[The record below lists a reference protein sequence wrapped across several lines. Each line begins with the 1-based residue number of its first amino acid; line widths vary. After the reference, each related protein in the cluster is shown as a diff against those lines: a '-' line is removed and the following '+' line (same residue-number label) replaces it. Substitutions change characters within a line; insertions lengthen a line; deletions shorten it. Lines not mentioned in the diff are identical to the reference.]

1 VKNQLNNVFVFAH
14 IVVNVTNV
22 NVHYLMRQQ
31 VNRMDTDFTWM
42 IGGPQGSGVE
52 TAANIFSQVFSKMG
66 YQIFGKR
73 EYYSN
78 IKGEHSY
85 FAVRISDE
93 KIRSS
98 VKGTNMLIAFDAE
111 TIFRHADDILE
122 NGIVI
127 YDSTL
132 ENMRVSDIIT
142 FENDFKVRLENL
154 LKSKNKETTVKGM
167 LDLASENGVKVHSVS
182 FRSLLSELSEK
193 LENPRIKNMSRMFN
207 VLGVSLS
214 LGLLMIPSEK
224 LTDSVNS
231 IFSKKKSIA
240 EINVSAANF
249 AYNYA
254 AAKFE
259 HNNLKFETKDIQ
271 DNTILV
277 QGYYGTSI
285 GKIISG
291 CRFQSYYPITPATD
305 ESNFL
310 ETNEILEI
318 NEDRP
323 GSTLVVQ
330 TEDEISAIGMAIGS
344 SLTGVRSATC
354 TSGPGFALMTECLS
368 WAGIN
373 EVPVVITF
381 YQRSG
386 PSTGLPTR
394 HGQDDLLCA
403 INSGVGEFPRIVY
416 ASGNVSDSFY
426 DTTQVFNYADIFQVP
441 VIHMLDKF
449 IASSVTTCERFDETK
464 VNIDRG
470 KLLEEITSDNYNR
483 FAHTEDGISPRSIL
497 GLENGI
503 FWNTGDES
511 DVQGHI
517 SEDPVNRVE
526 KMDKRQSRLDYILEN
541 IPESE
546 QIVEHSKG
554 DFCIVS
560 WGSTQGPILDAIEML
575 KNDGINVGFIEI
587 KLLHPFPKEVL
598 KKYLSN
604 SKTIINIEAN
614 YNGQL
619 GSLIRQNLEKD
630 PDYYILKFTGRP
642 MTCTELYDTLK
653 KIVNNNAQKR
663 EVLTYGA

>member
-1 VKNQLNNVFVFAH
+1 M
-14 IVVNVTNV
+14 T
-22 NVHYLMRQQ
+22 
-31 VNRMDTDFTWM
+31 TDFTWM

-132 ENMRVSDIIT
+132 ENFRVSDVIT
-142 FENDFKVRLENL
+142 FENDFKGRLENL
-154 LKSKNKETTVKGM
+154 LKSKNKEATVKGM

-259 HNNLKFETKDIQ
+259 HNHLKFATKDIQ

-470 KLLEEITSDNYNR
+470 KLLEEVPSDNYNR
-483 FAHTEDGISPRSIL
+483 FAQTEDGISPRSKL

-526 KMDKRQSRLDYILEN
+526 KMDKRQSRLDYILEK

-546 QIVEHSKG
+546 QIVQHSQG

-575 KNDGINVGFIEI
+575 KNDGIDIGFIEI

-604 SKTIINIEAN
+604 SKTIINVEAN

-653 KIVNNNAQKR
+653 KITNNNAQKR

>member
-1 VKNQLNNVFVFAH
+1 
-14 IVVNVTNV
+14 
-22 NVHYLMRQQ
+22 MRQQ
-31 VNRMDTDFTWM
+31 VDRMDTDFTWM

-111 TIFRHADDILE
+111 TIFRHADDVLE
-122 NGIVI
+122 NGVII

-132 ENMRVSDIIT
+132 ENMRVSDVIT
-142 FENDFKVRLENL
+142 FENDFKDRLENL
-154 LKSKNKETTVKGM
+154 LKSKNKESTVKGM

-182 FRSLLSELSEK
+182 FRSLLTELSEK

-231 IFSKKKSIA
+231 IFSKKKPIA

-354 TSGPGFALMTECLS
+354 TSGPGFALMIECLS

-464 VNIDRG
+464 INIDRG
-470 KLLEEITSDNYNR
+470 KLCMS
-483 FAHTEDGISPRSIL
+483 
-497 GLENGI
+497 
-503 FWNTGDES
+503 
-511 DVQGHI
+511 
-517 SEDPVNRVE
+517 
-526 KMDKRQSRLDYILEN
+526 
-541 IPESE
+541 
-546 QIVEHSKG
+546 
-554 DFCIVS
+554 
-560 WGSTQGPILDAIEML
+560 
-575 KNDGINVGFIEI
+575 
-587 KLLHPFPKEVL
+587 
-598 KKYLSN
+598 
-604 SKTIINIEAN
+604 
-614 YNGQL
+614 
-619 GSLIRQNLEKD
+619 
-630 PDYYILKFTGRP
+630 
-642 MTCTELYDTLK
+642 
-653 KIVNNNAQKR
+653 
-663 EVLTYGA
+663 